1 VNRAVF
7 IVAALGTTAHAGPA
21 NKKPA
26 PPSAVPATQP
36 APPPEPPPP
45 PLPGANDPRMVIA
58 VLDVRIDGTPPD
70 VGVQFQKALDA
81 QIDPK
86 HFFVAPR
93 SQIHEIMASS
103 TRWTDGCDIGPCLQD
118 LRKQTRA
125 SIALLASLTGS
136 GTSFAWV
143 ITLARTDSGNVLSQ
157 RAERCDVCTVDE
169 ALRNATRAAI
179 DLLSA
184 VPEPL
189 PDEHPAPPPRDD
201 SQPLE
206 AKLAAMHHTR
216 TTTGIG
222 LLVAGVAAA
231 AAGTAVYYGDGHSKA
246 GLGVGGVGA
255 GLLVGSLVTFTF

>member
-1 VNRAVF
+1 MNRAVF
-7 IVAALGTTAHAGPA
+7 IVAAIGTAAHAGPA
-21 NKKPA
+21 NKRPA
-26 PPSAVPATQP
+26 PPPVPASQP
-36 APPPEPPPP
+36 APPPEPPTQ
-45 PLPGANDPRMVIA
+45 PLPAANDPRMIIA

-70 VGVQFQKALDA
+70 VGTQFQKALDA
-81 QIDPK
+81 QVDPK
-86 HFFVAPR
+86 HFFVARR

-103 TRWTDGCDIGPCLQD
+103 TRWTDGCDVGPCLQE
-118 LRKQTRA
+118 LRNRTRA

-143 ITLARTDSGNVLSQ
+143 ITLARTDSGNVVAQ

-169 ALRNATRAAI
+169 ALRNATRAAV

-189 PDEHPAPPPRDD
+189 PDEHPAPARDD
-201 SQPLE
+201 TQPLE
-206 AKLAAMHHTR
+206 AKLAAMHHAR
-216 TTTGIG
+216 SVTGIG

-231 AAGTAVYYGDGHSKA
+231 AAGTAVYYAENHSNV
-246 GLGVGGVGA
+246 GLGVGGIGA

>member
-1 VNRAVF
+1 MIRAVF
-7 IVAALGTTAHAGPA
+7 ILAVLAATAHAGPT
-21 NKKPA
+21 KRPSPA
-26 PPSAVPATQP
+26 PPVTASQP
-36 APPPEPPPP
+36 APPAEPTPA

-58 VLDVRIDGTPPD
+58 VLDVRIDGAPPD
-70 VGVQFQKALDA
+70 VGAQFQKALDA

-103 TRWTDGCDIGPCLQD
+103 TRWTDGCDVGPCLQE
-118 LRKQTRA
+118 LRKRTRA

-143 ITLARTDSGNVLSQ
+143 ITLARTDSGNVVSQ

-189 PDEHPAPPPRDD
+189 PDEHPAPPRDD
-201 SQPLE
+201 AQPLE
-206 AKLAAMHHTR
+206 AKLAAMHHAR
-216 TTTGIG
+216 AATGIG

-231 AAGTAVYYGDGHSKA
+231 AAGTAVYYADNHSKV
-246 GLGVGGVGA
+246 GLGVGGAGA

>member
-1 VNRAVF
+1 MNRAVF
-7 IVAALGTTAHAGPA
+7 ILAALGTTAHAGPA
-21 NKKPA
+21 KKPPTPA
-26 PPSAVPATQP
+26 PPPATQP
-36 APPPEPPPP
+36 AAPPEPPPP

-70 VGVQFQKALDA
+70 VGAQFQKALDA

-169 ALRNATRAAI
+169 ALRNATRATI

-189 PDEHPAPPPRDD
+189 PDEHPAPPPPAPDD
-201 SQPLE
+201 
-206 AKLAAMHHTR
+206 KTAAMHHTR
-216 TTTGIG
+216 VVTGIG
-222 LLVAGVAAA
+222 MLVAGVVAA
-231 AAGTAVYYGDGHSKA
+231 AAGTAVYYAENHSSV
-246 GLGVGGVGA
+246 GIGVGGVGA

>member
-1 VNRAVF
+1 M
-7 IVAALGTTAHAGPA
+7 I
-21 NKKPA
+21 
-26 PPSAVPATQP
+26 
-36 APPPEPPPP
+36 
-45 PLPGANDPRMVIA
+45 IA
-58 VLDVRIDGTPPD
+58 VLDVRIDGAPPD
-70 VGVQFQKALDA
+70 VGAQFQKALDA
-81 QIDPK
+81 QVDPK

-93 SQIHEIMASS
+93 SRIHEIMASS
-103 TRWTDGCDIGPCLQD
+103 TRWTDGCDVGPCLQE
-118 LRKQTRA
+118 LRNRTRA

-143 ITLARTDSGNVLSQ
+143 ITLARTDSGNVVAQ

-169 ALRNATRAAI
+169 ALRNATRAAV

-189 PDEHPAPPPRDD
+189 PDEHPAPPAPAPIDD
-201 SQPLE
+201 
-206 AKLAAMHHTR
+206 KAAATHHAR
-216 TTTGIG
+216 TVTGIG

-231 AAGTAVYYGDGHSKA
+231 AAGTAVYYAENHSNV

>member
-1 VNRAVF
+1 VIRFSLV
-7 IVAALGTTAHAGPA
+7 IAALATTAYAGPG
-21 NKKPA
+21 KKSA
-26 PPSAVPATQP
+26 PPPPMLASQP
-36 APPPEPPPP
+36 APPAEPAPP
-45 PLPGANDPRMVIA
+45 PLPGAKDPRMIIA
-58 VLDVRIDGTPPD
+58 VLDVRIDGAPPD
-70 VGVQFQKALDA
+70 VGAQFQKALDA
-81 QIDPK
+81 QVDPK
-86 HFFVAPR
+86 HFFVAAR

-103 TRWTDGCDIGPCLQD
+103 TRWTDGCDVGPCLQE
-118 LRKQTRA
+118 LRNRTRA

-143 ITLARTDSGNVLSQ
+143 ITLARTDSGNVVSQ

-169 ALRNATRAAI
+169 ALRNATRAAL

-189 PDEHPAPPPRDD
+189 PDEHPAAPRDD
-201 SQPLE
+201 AQPLE
-206 AKLAAMHHTR
+206 AKIAAMHHIR
-216 TTTGIG
+216 ATTGIG

-231 AAGTAVYYGDGHSKA
+231 AAGTAVYYAENHSSV